1 MSIHLELTYGK
12 KIGLPEYSS
21 HNFNVSLKT
30 EIPTSEDIPEA
41 VERVYRILQESVDQ
55 QIIHPGYV
63 PGSEVDAT
71 PAPQG
76 KLTHLP
82 NSGPSPSTA
91 PNSNWRCSPKQ
102 RELILKL
109 VDERNLDRKDVDDQA
124 RQRFNKGVVE
134 LNKLEASGLIDE
146 LMGSGNG
153 RKSRGGQRR
162 AA

>member
-1 MSIHLELTYGK
+1 MAIILELQYGK

-21 HNFNVSLKT
+21 HNFSVSLKT

-55 QIIHPGYV
+55 QITNPGYV
-63 PGSEVDAT
+63 PGSEVDAAPT
-71 PAPQG
+71 PSNLVHMP
-76 KLTHLP
+76 KP
-82 NSGPSPSTA
+82 GPSPSNP
-91 PNSNWRCSPKQ
+91 PNGNWRCSPKQ

-109 VDERNLDRKDVDDQA
+109 VDERNLDRNDVDDQA
-124 RQRFNKGVVE
+124 RQRFGKGVVE

-146 LMGSGNG
+146 LMGGQSQ
-153 RKSRGGQRR
+153 RKARGGQRR